1 MTHVVRVYDHIGG
14 RVLPTIYKDKEFKT
28 KDEAIAYRDSLI
40 AKSDAE
46 YFLERRVM
54 IPKFRA
60 FNKETQ
66 KMYGIDGFKSNVRK
80 IYRCSLAYDE
90 FRPGHMETFHFVED
104 NLDNYILMQ
113 STGMFD
119 KNGVEIWEGDIVLTT
134 RLIDYTYKDFK
145 GVVKMLE
152 GCWLIDTGTDA
163 VYLWS
168 EIEENEVVGNIYQNS
183 ELLERLEG

>member
-1 MTHVVRVYDHIGG
+1 
-14 RVLPTIYKDKEFKT
+14 
-28 KDEAIAYRDSLI
+28 
-40 AKSDAE
+40 
-46 YFLERRVM
+46 M

-60 FNKETQ
+60 WLDPD
-66 KMYGIDGFKSNVRK
+66 MYEEPVIHNGKFYLDWRDFENGNT
-80 IYRCSLAYDE
+80 YDLA
-90 FRPGHMETFHFVED
+90 V
-104 NLDNYILMQ
+104 LMQ

-134 RLIDYTYKDFK
+134 RLIDYTYKNFK

-168 EIEENEVVGNIYQNS
+168 EIEENEVIGNIYQNS

>member
-1 MTHVVRVYDHIGG
+1 
-14 RVLPTIYKDKEFKT
+14 
-28 KDEAIAYRDSLI
+28 
-40 AKSDAE
+40 
-46 YFLERRVM
+46 M

-60 FNKETQ
+60 WLDPD
-66 KMYGIDGFKSNVRK
+66 MYEEPVIHNGKFYLDWRDFENGNT
-80 IYRCSLAYDE
+80 YDLA
-90 FRPGHMETFHFVED
+90 V
-104 NLDNYILMQ
+104 LMQ

-134 RLIDYTYKDFK
+134 RLIDYTYKNFK

-168 EIEENEVVGNIYQNS
+168 EIEENEVIGNIYENP
-183 ELLERLEG
+183 ELLESVEE